1 MTNTLAITQAL
12 DAIEAEE
19 RAVVLLAVES
29 GSRAWGFAS
38 PDSDWDVRFLY
49 ACPTDWH
56 LMVHPGR
63 DVIERM
69 LPGDL
74 DVSGWDLRKTLHL
87 LLRGN
92 CAVREWLAS
101 PVVYRAQPE
110 WVAELRTLATRVPAG
125 RAALHH
131 YSALVRRPQ
140 EALGK
145 RPVNLKRYLYA
156 VRPALALRWMRL
168 HGAGTPPMSLPEL
181 VAAVPMTRDE
191 TEALAELLA
200 LKAQTSELGSGDP
213 RPALDALVA
222 GELADAEDA
231 LRGMGNEPVPPDVL
245 RDADALLAR
254 GARFADAVLDARGGQ
269 RQTP

>member
-1 MTNTLAITQAL
+1 MSTTPAITAAL

-19 RAVVLLAVES
+19 RVVILLAVES

-49 ACPTDWH
+49 ARTTDWH
-56 LMVHPGR
+56 LTVHPGR

-74 DVSGWDLRKTLHL
+74 DVSGWDLRKTLGL

-92 CAVREWLAS
+92 CAVREWLGS

-110 WVAELRTLATRVPAG
+110 WVAALQALAARVPAG

-131 YSALVRRPQ
+131 YSALVRRPLESLQ
-140 EALGK
+140 K

-168 HGAGTPPMSLPEL
+168 HDGGTPPMSLPEL
-181 VAAVPMTRDE
+181 VAGIPMSRDE
-191 TEALAELLA
+191 TEALDELLA

-222 GELADAEDA
+222 GELEKAEA
-231 LRGMGNEPVPPDVL
+231 AMLGMGNEAVPADVL

-254 GARFADAVLDARGGQ
+254 GARFADALLDARGK
-269 RQTP
+269 